1 MRKLILLLFIP
12 LVSFGQE
19 GLYYSDDGVL
29 SIEMPSDIDILNGYP
44 TADELNSDALDDY
57 NKATE
62 LFYKL
67 GNLTEDNEKIKLLN
81 QAANYFI
88 KAIKS
93 DSKFVQAYDNLGKT
107 YRMLNKNN
115 LAIKSYKI
123 SLKIFPKGNSARQN
137 LAIVYTEIGDWDKAI
152 YEYKTLI
159 SLSSNN
165 PEGYYGLANVY
176 SKIKNYDLALPYALD
191 ALKLYKLSPTNYIG
205 DSYGQVG
212 LIYYYL
218 GNKSEARKHIQTA
231 KTKYVING
239 FESNF
244 YSTFPQS
251 LLNELNIK

>member
-67 GNLTEDNEKIKLLN
+67 
-81 QAANYFI
+81 
-88 KAIKS
+88 
-93 DSKFVQAYDNLGKT
+93 AYDNSGKT